1 MSVFWKV
8 LVFKPKILKK
18 AKIYIEKGIL
28 RIDSTGA
35 ERFVGHVPHNISL
48 ICLESLTRKGL
59 VKKKNMFVNQR
70 FPPFRV
76 SVNWREYCI
85 IFLWKERKLGNI
97 LRFPYVVFL

>member
-59 VKKKNMFVNQR
+59 VKKKICSLIRGVCLLECPLIGENTVLF
-70 FPPFRV
+70 FYGK
-76 SVNWREYCI
+76 RES
-85 IFLWKERKLGNI
+85 
-97 LRFPYVVFL
+97 

>member
-59 VKKKNMFVNQR
+59 VKKKICSGVCLLECPLIGDNTYSK
-70 FPPFRV
+70 
-76 SVNWREYCI
+76 SV
-85 IFLWKERKLGNI
+85 
-97 LRFPYVVFL
+97 